1 MAVIPSEAPPSPVQE
16 KYMRIVLDAMGSDD
30 CPGPEVQ
37 AAIEAARQFGDP
49 IILVGPADRL
59 QPMLNE
65 HGGNAEHVRLVDAPD
80 VITMED
86 KGLKLAL
93 KAKRRGSKTSMA
105 VGLDLVLNGEA
116 DAFVTAG
123 NTGGAL
129 ATAYYRL
136 GTIIGVE
143 RPALTALFPVKGGY
157 CVVLDIGANPE
168 CKPYHLLQFAMMG
181 SVYANRVRGLPSPRV
196 GLLSNGEEAG
206 KGNELVK
213 GTYPLLEASGLNF
226 IGNVEGK
233 ELFGGGVDVVVMDG
247 FTGNI
252 LLKSSEAV
260 AKLIVDVLRQ
270 ELMTSTRTKI
280 GALLAKPAFGNIKR
294 MLDPGEVGAAP
305 LLGIN
310 GLVFIGH
317 GRSDAH
323 ALVSA
328 IHTAR
333 QAVESDLLG
342 GLHDA
347 IQEQLKK
354 APVPQQAEKAE
365 QIYE

>member
-1 MAVIPSEAPPSPVQE
+1 
-16 KYMRIVLDAMGSDD
+16 MRIVLDAMGSDD

-37 AAIEAARQFGDP
+37 AAVEAARQFGDE
-49 IILVGPADRL
+49 IILVGPAERL
-59 QPMLNE
+59 KPMLAE
-65 HGGNAEHVRLVDAPD
+65 AGGDAEQGPPGGAPD
-80 VITMED
+80 IITMED

-93 KAKRRGSKTSMA
+93 KAKRRARRPPWRLAWIWS
-105 VGLDLVLNGEA
+105 NGEA

-136 GTIIGVE
+136 GTIPGVE
-143 RPALTALFPVKGGY
+143 RPALTGLFPVKGGY

-168 CKPYHLLQFAMMG
+168 CKPEPPAPVCDDG
-181 SVYANRVRGLPSPRV
+181 RGVCQTCPRHTNPRV

-233 ELFGGGVDVVVMDG
+233 ELFGGRPMSSVTDG

-270 ELMTSTRTKI
+270 ELMSSTAHQDRRAVGKT
-280 GALLAKPAFGNIKR
+280 GLWQDQADARSRRGR
-294 MLDPGEVGAAP
+294 RGAAAGHQWAGVYRPRP
-305 LLGIN
+305 LGC
-310 GLVFIGH
+310 
-317 GRSDAH
+317 
-323 ALVSA
+323 
-328 IHTAR
+328 AR
-333 QAVESDLLG
+333 LW
-342 GLHDA
+342 
-347 IQEQLKK
+347 
-354 APVPQQAEKAE
+354 
-365 QIYE
+365 